1 MVTSDLH
8 VSSGIWGSPMSPITS
23 LMSVAFK
30 GEDEEGKLQTTA
42 ARVLYTQSRKEAPV
56 ERAEGGRGCTAVG
69 RSRKVAHGAQGPPM
83 AALGDDWVGV
93 LGEPQRILSC
103 LTFPICRYIRRVYVS
118 ITGARKVN
126 TNLVLDK
133 TGNRKRIHTQS
144 QGALDWIMG
153 AEPRVWS
160 LQRVGHWPGDQEG
173 SGKWV
178 PVLKGLQHL

>member
-8 VSSGIWGSPMSPITS
+8 VSSGIWGSPLSPITS

-69 RSRKVAHGAQGPPM
+69 HSRKVAQGAL
-83 AALGDDWVGV
+83 AAVGDDRVGV
-93 LGEPQRILSC
+93 LGEPQRTLSC

-118 ITGARKVN
+118 ITGARKVDP
-126 TNLVLDK
+126 NLVLDK
-133 TGNRKRIHTQS
+133 TGNRGKGFTLEAR
-144 QGALDWIMG
+144 AL
-153 AEPRVWS
+153 
-160 LQRVGHWPGDQEG
+160 
-173 SGKWV
+173 
-178 PVLKGLQHL
+178 

>member
-30 GEDEEGKLQTTA
+30 GEDEEGKLQTIA

-69 RSRKVAHGAQGPPM
+69 RFRKVAHGAQGPPM

-93 LGEPQRILSC
+93 LGEPQRTLSC

-118 ITGARKVN
+118 ITGARKVD

-133 TGNRKRIHTQS
+133 TGNRGKGFTLK
-144 QGALDWIMG
+144 A
-153 AEPRVWS
+153 RV
-160 LQRVGHWPGDQEG
+160 H
-173 SGKWV
+173 
-178 PVLKGLQHL
+178 